1 MTGFVP
7 RVTKLESLPVLAS
20 PPSVTSAEMARAD
33 RVAIEE
39 LGIPIAALM
48 ENAGRQVATV
58 ARLLLG
64 GAVAGRRIV
73 AICGRGNNGGD
84 GLVAVRHLFGWGAD
98 ARAVVCADPQSLR
111 ALPAAELDAL
121 RAIGVRVARF
131 GLDGADEIGGA
142 DLLIDAL
149 LGYGATGAPRDD
161 IAECIRLADRSRV
174 PILAVDLPSGID
186 ADTGAPLGVAVRAR
200 CTVTLAF
207 PKHGLLAPAAAP
219 LVGELVL
226 ADIGIPA
233 AAYGRPDAGRLYER
247 GDLVRI
253 IP

>member
-1 MTGFVP
+1 MTSG
-7 RVTKLESLPVLAS
+7 LESLPTLSA

-33 RVAIEE
+33 RTAIEE

-58 ARLLLG
+58 ARLLLEG
-64 GAVAGRRIV
+64 SVAGRRIV
-73 AICGRGNNGGD
+73 ALCGRGNNGGD
-84 GLVAVRHLFGWGAD
+84 GLVAVRHLYGWGAD
-98 ARAVVCADPQSLR
+98 ARAVVCGDPESLR
-111 ALPAAELDAL
+111 AVPATQRDSL

-131 GLDGADEIGGA
+131 DPDGADEIGGA

-161 IAECIRLADRSRV
+161 IAECIRLADRSRL

-186 ADTGAPLGVAVRAR
+186 ADTGVPLGVAIRAR

-207 PKHGLLAPAAAP
+207 PKRGLLAPAAAP

-233 AAYGRPDAGRLYER
+233 AAYGRPDASGLFER
-247 GDLVRI
+247 GDLVRVR
-253 IP
+253 